1 MFIHASGELIL
12 CEKIRLKYKCKC
24 KGNLQYVTSIHSLV
38 VFKIIFFLSS
48 CLAKEA
54 EEINCEI
61 GETDAIELLSNFELM
76 EQ

>member
-1 MFIHASGELIL
+1 MYNML
-12 CEKIRLKYKCKC
+12 
-24 KGNLQYVTSIHSLV
+24 SIHSLV

-61 GETDAIELLSNFELM
+61 WETDAIELLSNC
-76 EQ
+76 